1 MKDLS
6 DCGSYCISIQIK
18 RKMDKE
24 DQLLNE
30 TTTGE
35 KKRRIVKYQTVKYK
49 AIGLY
54 IYKQD

>member
-1 MKDLS
+1 
-6 DCGSYCISIQIK
+6 
-18 RKMDKE
+18 MDKE